1 MSDTKVSAPKVAKF
15 YLQELAGMFPGIES
29 TIESVNGLDVYVRVE
44 VPQELMG
51 SYEDIADTTPRLNYR
66 YWDETD
72 VFIVA
77 LVVPKEAVP
86 HV

>member
-1 MSDTKVSAPKVAKF
+1 MFKRKNSAEQVTGA
-15 YLQELAGMFPGIES
+15 YLQELAGMFPGIDS
-29 TIESVNGLDVYVRVE
+29 TIESVNGLDVYVRIE
-44 VPQELMG
+44 VPPELMA
-51 SYEDIADTTPRLNYR
+51 SYDDIADATPKLNYR

-77 LVVPKEAVP
+77 VVVPKEAVP

>member
-1 MSDTKVSAPKVAKF
+1 MSKRKNSAEQVTSA
-15 YLQELAGMFPGIES
+15 YLTELASMFPGIES

-44 VPQELMG
+44 VPPELIG
-51 SYEDIADTTPRLNYR
+51 SYDDIADTTPKLNYR

-77 LVVPKEAVP
+77 VVVPKEAVP

>member
-1 MSDTKVSAPKVAKF
+1 MSKRESSAEDVTRA

-29 TIESVNGLDVYVRVE
+29 TIESVNGSDVYVRVE
-44 VPQELMG
+44 VPPELMS
-51 SYEDIADTTPRLNYR
+51 SYDDIADTTPRLNYR

-77 LVVPKEAVP
+77 IVVPKEAVP